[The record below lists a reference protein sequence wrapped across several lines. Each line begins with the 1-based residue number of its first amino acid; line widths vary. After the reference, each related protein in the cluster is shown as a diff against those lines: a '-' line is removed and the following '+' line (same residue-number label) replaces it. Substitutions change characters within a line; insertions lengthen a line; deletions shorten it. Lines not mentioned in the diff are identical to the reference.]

1 MQRCPCRWE
10 SIPNTVEGGPDR
22 AAHTPPVAHPVPLAR
37 RHRVRSPNNK
47 QCKISGRRQPR
58 NSSAS

>member
-1 MQRCPCRWE
+1 MPRRPRPPVL
-10 SIPNTVEGGPDR
+10 IRNTGRGGPDR
-22 AAHTPPVAHPVPLAR
+22 AAHTPPVAYPVPLTR
-37 RHRVRSPNNK
+37 RHRVRLPNNK